1 MKAVNLPDSLPRA
14 GDGQEPQA
22 ADDGTAHLP
31 GGILF
36 STVSWDLG
44 TGTTVSACPSTTVEY
59 RFTFFIPSDL
69 RVPSSPI

>member
-1 MKAVNLPDSLPRA
+1 VNLPYSLPRA
-14 GDGQEPQA
+14 GDDQESQA
-22 ADDGTAHLP
+22 EGTAHLP

-44 TGTTVSACPSTTVEY
+44 TGATVSACPSTTVEY